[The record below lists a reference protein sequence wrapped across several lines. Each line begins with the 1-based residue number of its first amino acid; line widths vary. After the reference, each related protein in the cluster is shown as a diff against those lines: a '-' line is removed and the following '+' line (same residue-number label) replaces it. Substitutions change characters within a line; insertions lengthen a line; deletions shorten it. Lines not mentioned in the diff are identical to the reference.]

1 MKLKKEKCRHQ
12 LFDYEADYV
21 ICPACGEPIAENIP
35 NNPNF
40 KLQMIRRSR
49 KYKRFLRWK
58 KGYFFFLFLILFLML
73 FIIFNYQFL
82 DSLVIKSYGIT
93 GIDSF
98 EPILKWSFYPF
109 KDVVETAAVLTFI
122 LAGPQLDRR
131 EWLRR
136 WHLQKHAHYYLA
148 SYLYPVIRVANYI
161 LLIYLGSEFWSKL
174 IYLEEMDLLNYH
186 LGGQELIYASA
197 VYAKEN
203 LRGLYIVLGLNF
215 LADCW
220 LFFYQRLAI
229 WANRS

>member
-1 MKLKKEKCRHQ
+1 MLFRSQ

-21 ICPACGEPIAENIP
+21 ICPVCGDPIAENIP

-49 KYKRFLRWK
+49 KYKIFLRWK

-109 KDVVETAAVLTFI
+109 KDVVETVAVLTFI

-136 WHLQKHAHYYLA
+136 
-148 SYLYPVIRVANYI
+148 
-161 LLIYLGSEFWSKL
+161 
-174 IYLEEMDLLNYH
+174 
-186 LGGQELIYASA
+186 
-197 VYAKEN
+197 
-203 LRGLYIVLGLNF
+203 
-215 LADCW
+215 
-220 LFFYQRLAI
+220 
-229 WANRS
+229 